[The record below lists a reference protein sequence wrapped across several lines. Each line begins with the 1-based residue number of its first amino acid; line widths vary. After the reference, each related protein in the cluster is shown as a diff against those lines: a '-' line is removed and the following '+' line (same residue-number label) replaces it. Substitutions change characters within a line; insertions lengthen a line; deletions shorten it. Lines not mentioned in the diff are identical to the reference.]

1 MRISSYQLDVLQELI
16 NIGVGRAASMLNRM
30 VDTHIQLQVPEL
42 TILSLSDLI
51 DHYQAKNDDNFA
63 AVKLAFTGGFSGTSA
78 LLFPPDSA
86 AKLVSI
92 IIGQDELPLDM
103 DSLRIGTLQEVGNIV
118 LNGVMGSLGNILK
131 EHILYSPLDYYE
143 GDFFHFLHAHGLGDS
158 MVLLA
163 RTSFNLE
170 EHSIGGDIII
180 LFQFGAFDSLMQAI
194 NRLAPAVDL
203 STPPADSI

>member
-1 MRISSYQLDVLQELI
+1 MNLSSYQLDVLQELI
-16 NIGVGRAASMLNRM
+16 NIGVGKAAGMLNRM
-30 VDTHIQLQVPEL
+30 VATHVQLQVPEL
-42 TILSLSDLI
+42 EVLSLD
-51 DHYQAKNDDNFA
+51 DMVAHYDAKDADTFA
-63 AVKLAFTGGFSGTSA
+63 AVKLAFYGDFSGTSA

-92 IIGQDELPLDM
+92 IIGQEELPLDM

-118 LNGVMGSLGNILK
+118 LNGVMGSLGNILQ
-131 EHILYSPLDYYE
+131 EHIMYAPLDYFE
-143 GDFFHFLHAHGLGDS
+143 GDISSLLQCGEGEQG

-180 LFQFGAFDSLMQAI
+180 LFQLGTFDSLVRAI
-194 NRLAPAVDL
+194 DRIAPAA
-203 STPPADSI
+203 PEA

>member
-1 MRISSYQLDVLQELI
+1 MNISAYQLDVLQELI
-16 NIGVGRAASMLNRM
+16 NIGVGKAAGMLNRM
-30 VDTHIQLQVPEL
+30 VDTHINLQVPEL
-42 TILSLSDLI
+42 RILSLENLVA
-51 DHYQAKNDDNFA
+51 HYDAKDMDTFA
-63 AVKLAFTGGFSGTSA
+63 AVKLAFSGDFSGTSA

-92 IIGQDELPLDM
+92 IIGQEELPLDM

-131 EHILYSPLDYYE
+131 EHISYSPLDYFE
-143 GDFFHFLHAHGLGDS
+143 GDISNILSASGGERS

-170 EHSIGGDIII
+170 EHFIGGDIII
-180 LFQFGAFDSLMQAI
+180 LFQLGTFDSLIQALDRI
-194 NRLAPAVDL
+194 APANHEPEA
-203 STPPADSI
+203 S